1 MVSVQIRR
9 ANLEDVPG
17 IVLVN
22 VRSWQK
28 AYADIVP
35 EDFLNGLDRDRPA
48 REQRWRESLQRSSL
62 ETVFVAT
69 DPDERVIGYSRGRAS
84 SPPHFGHDAELTSL
98 YLLPEAW
105 GQGLGGSL
113 VVALARSLA
122 AGGHRSLL
130 TWVLRE
136 NLRAVRFYE
145 RWGGVRLG
153 SVESTIG
160 GRSLVEVGYGWRDI
174 SALTEAAG
182 KSIAAKIL

>member
-28 AYADIVP
+28 AYAGIVP

-48 REQRWRESLQRSSL
+48 REQRWRESLQRPSP
-62 ETVFVAT
+62 ETVFVAA

-145 RWGGVRLG
+145 R
-153 SVESTIG
+153 
-160 GRSLVEVGYGWRDI
+160 YGWRDI